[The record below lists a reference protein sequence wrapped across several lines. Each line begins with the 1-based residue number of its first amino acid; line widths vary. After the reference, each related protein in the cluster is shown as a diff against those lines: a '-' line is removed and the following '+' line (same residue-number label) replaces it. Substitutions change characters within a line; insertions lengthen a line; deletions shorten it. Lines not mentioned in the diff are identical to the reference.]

1 VGNYS
6 EIKTKLSE
14 TLNTAQK
21 CSTSETVENYSLL
34 SEQLDELASAAGQSL
49 LSHESYRPLIDK
61 LERATQLT
69 EDELRTVRSLI
80 VGDAD
85 QYLKYSDDFD
95 RMRTELRRIL
105 SQVEQ
110 LKSRDLDIEALMRL
124 RVLSKEASSAL
135 APTLH
140 YLEQRDRVRRFEE
153 HTRGPLSKDAGHI
166 LARIV
171 KEMHADRSHVL
182 ARLAQAE
189 KRVPCN
195 APVG

>member
-1 VGNYS
+1 VGDYS
-6 EIKTKLSE
+6 EITARLSE

-21 CSTSETVENYSLL
+21 CSTAETVENYSFLG
-34 SEQLDELASAAGQSL
+34 EQLDELVSTAGQPL
-49 LSHESYRPLIDK
+49 ISHGDYQPLIDK
-61 LERATQLT
+61 LENGTQLT
-69 EDELRTVRSLI
+69 EAELKTVRSLI

-85 QYLKYSDDFD
+85 QYLEYSDDFD

-110 LKSRDLDIEALMRL
+110 SKSRDLDVEALMRL

-140 YLEQRDRVRRFEE
+140 YLEQRDRVRKFEE
-153 HTRGPLSKDAGHI
+153 HTRQPLSKDSGDV

-171 KEMHADRSHVL
+171 KEMA
-182 ARLAQAE
+182 
-189 KRVPCN
+189 
-195 APVG
+195 G